1 MDELLESAVAGG
13 AVPGIVAVV
22 TTPDGPIYEGAA
34 GTLSVD
40 GGVPVGPDTMF
51 RIMSMTKAF
60 TSVGALQLLEQ
71 GRIGLEQPVA
81 EILPAFG
88 DKQVLEGFD
97 GDVPRLRPPARPV
110 TIRHLLTHTSGLA
123 YTFGNRNLLRWAEL
137 TGAPSLLS
145 GARECLD
152 APLVHDPGTR
162 WEYGLSTDWLGWV
175 IEEVSGQTLDAY
187 LTEHVFGPLGM
198 TDTTFAPTDEQRAR
212 MMELHDRQPDGSLRH
227 SAVEIQDPPEFAWG
241 GGGAAASARDYERFL
256 RAILRGGELDGQRV
270 LRPETVDLMFTDHLD
285 GAPLPEVMES
295 AMPELTN
302 DVPTLPFKQ
311 GWGLGFHLVLEDV
324 PGMRR
329 AGTADW
335 AGLFNSFYWVDR
347 TTGVAAALMT
357 QVLPF
362 FDLPVLGT
370 LVQLE
375 QAVYAQAGV
384 AAPA

>member
-1 MDELLESAVAGG
+1 MDELLEGAVASG
-13 AVPGIVAVV
+13 AVPGIAAVV
-22 TTPDGPIYEGAA
+22 TSPDGPIYEGAA
-34 GTLSVD
+34 GTLSVE
-40 GGVPVGPDTMF
+40 GGDPVGPDTMF

-60 TSVGALQLLEQ
+60 TSVAGLQLLEQ

-88 DKQVLEGFD
+88 DKQVLDGFD
-97 GDVPRLRPPARPV
+97 GEEPRLRPPARPA

-137 TGAPSLLS
+137 TGSPSLLT
-145 GARECLD
+145 GARACLD
-152 APLVHDPGTR
+152 VPLVHDPGTR
-162 WEYGLSTDWLGWV
+162 WEYGLSTDWLGLV
-175 IEEVSGQTLDAY
+175 VEEVSGQTLDAY
-187 LTEHVFGPLGM
+187 LAEHVFGPLGM
-198 TDTTFAPTDEQRAR
+198 TDATFHPTAEQRAR
-212 MMELHDRQPDGSLRH
+212 TMEVHDRQPDGSLKH
-227 SAVEIQDPPEFAWG
+227 TALDVMAEPEFAWG
-241 GGGAAASARDYERFL
+241 GGGAWATARDYERFL
-256 RAILRGGELDGQRV
+256 RAILRGGELDGERV
-270 LRPETVDLMFTDHLD
+270 LKPETVDLMFTDHLE

-302 DVPTLPFKQ
+302 DVPSLPFKQ
-311 GWGLGFHLVLEDV
+311 GWGLGLHLILEDV

-329 AGTADW
+329 AGTGDW
-335 AGLFNSFYWVDR
+335 AGLFNSYYWVDR
-347 TTGVAAALMT
+347 RTGVAAALMT